1 MLPGSLRLALV
12 FVAALFVAGQVNRLI
27 YALALLQRRSISPW
41 QRRDPKTSPRR
52 VLDYLPI
59 VGWWSLR
66 REELIHGKGFWLRP
80 MLIEF
85 LLAFGLMA
93 LYQFETND
101 GLLPQRLAGI
111 AAAVPAEPPLT
122 THLRFVAHALLICL
136 MTVAT
141 FIDFDEQMIP
151 DEVTVVGTLLGL
163 ILVASLPALRL
174 PIVLVDFPPPPAP
187 PALLVE
193 PLQVTSPLAR
203 PEWLDGSQGLALGL
217 ALYAGW
223 CAALV
228 PATSTLRRGWQK
240 GATYYFA
247 SIVRHRTWPFYVG
260 LLVVGGG
267 GILAVSQAPL
277 AHWRALLD
285 ALCGMAIGGCVVW
298 AVRIAGRLALKKEA
312 MGFGDVTL
320 MGMIGAF
327 FGWQPCL
334 LIFFLSPVA
343 AVIIAVTQA
352 ILTGRR
358 DIAFG
363 PYLCLA
369 AIFVLV
375 GWGTIWHEYA
385 EGIFAL
391 GWFLPAA
398 LGVCLSLMMGLLMLW
413 KILEELFWPT

>member
-1 MLPGSLRLALV
+1 MAFWLTLPEPLRLALV
-12 FVAALFVAGQVNRLI
+12 FVAALAVAGQVNRLI
-27 YALALLQRRSISPW
+27 YALALLQRRQISPW
-41 QRRDPKTSPRR
+41 QPRDPKASPRR
-52 VLDYLPI
+52 ALDYLPI
-59 VGWWSLR
+59 VGWWFLR
-66 REELIHGKGFWLRP
+66 RDEPLHGKGFWLRP
-80 MLIEF
+80 LLIEF

-101 GLLPQRLAGI
+101 GLLPQFGVVLS
-111 AAAVPAEPPLT
+111 EPPLT
-122 THLRFVAHALLICL
+122 THLRFLAHALLICL

-151 DEVTVVGTLLGL
+151 DEITVVGTLLGL
-163 ILVASLPALRL
+163 VLIAGLPSLRL
-174 PIVLVDFPPPPAP
+174 PIVAPSNLPPPAP
-187 PALLVE
+187 PALIE
-193 PLQVTSPLAR
+193 PLQVASPNPR
-203 PEWLDGSQGLALGL
+203 PAWLDGPKGLALGV

-228 PATSTLRRGWQK
+228 PATSTLRRGWRK
-240 GATYYFA
+240 GIAFYFG
-247 SIVRHRTWPFYVG
+247 SIIRHRTWPFYAG
-260 LLVVGGG
+260 LLALGGA
-267 GILAVSQAPL
+267 GILAMSQAPRE
-277 AHWRALLD
+277 HWRALLD

-298 AVRIAGRLALKKEA
+298 SVRIAGRLALKKEA

-334 LIFFLSPVA
+334 LIFFLSPAA
-343 AVIIAVTQA
+343 AVIIAVAQA
-352 ILTGRR
+352 LLTGRR

-369 AIFVLV
+369 ALFVLV
-375 GWGTIWHEYA
+375 GWASIWHEYA

-398 LGVCLSLMMGLLMLW
+398 LGVCLSLMTGLLMLW
-413 KILEELFWPT
+413 KILEELFWPS